1 MAERRIADRYEPVE
15 ELGRGGQATV
25 VKAIDTRH
33 GRLVALKV
41 RAAPNGATEE
51 LLLEARALLSLP
63 SHPGLAHAR
72 DDLFDAGRHVLVLDW
87 VDGVDLA
94 QVLAARGR
102 PGLPVSSVLRW
113 AAQAAEALSLLHRHG
128 VVHGDVK
135 PANLIL
141 DREGRVVLVDLGS
154 SSVPDGT
161 GPGTGTPGFR
171 APEVSAG
178 SVPTAA
184 SDVYSLAASVFALL
198 TGGPPTGALPVWAGI
213 DPDVA
218 TRLEAAVRAGLAI
231 DPARRPPTPGA
242 LVERLRAGWHDSTP
256 TGVATVLLAEVMN
269 ASALWERDPNE
280 APELF
285 AALQLTF
292 DRCAEAHHGRR
303 IGEVDPT
310 DPGSMASAFANAV
323 DAVSAAVDL
332 QRELRGAHARLP
344 VRVGMATGGPVLDGG
359 DIRGP
364 VVSRAVAVRERAR
377 AGEVLASETTAEII
391 RLGLPSEI
399 GLLRLGPH
407 RLNELDST
415 DDVVA
420 VVADGVVTPPDPTHS
435 PYQGLVPYDLADAE
449 SFFGRD
455 AELAEC
461 LRRLADGGALV
472 VVGPSGSGK
481 SSLVRAGVAA
491 ALERDGRRVVVITPG
506 AHPMS
511 TLADASVS
519 LPGTVLVVDQCEEA
533 TTVCLD
539 VSERS
544 RFFAALADH
553 AGPLVVA
560 LRADRL
566 GDVSAHA
573 EFAAV
578 VERGLYLLTSMDETG
593 VREAIEGPARRAGLL
608 LEPGLVDLLVRDVEG
623 EPGALPM
630 LSHALLQT
638 WAHREGR
645 SLTVA
650 GYRASGGIR
659 GAVAQSAELVYEQA
673 SPGQRTVVRDLM
685 LRLVTPNPEGEPVR
699 SRIPRRFVATDTDH
713 EQVIELL
720 VGARLVTSDE
730 EMVELAHEAL
740 ARAWPRLRA
749 WLDDDADGQR
759 ILRHLS
765 LAADTWDAMGRPDAE
780 LYRGVRLTRA
790 MEWRERATPHLNAA
804 EREFLDASQRHA
816 DSQREAARRR
826 RRAVTTALVAGVVV
840 TATLAA
846 FALVNQR
853 RADQEADRA
862 NEQAERANA
871 EAARASE
878 EARRADQEA
887 DRARS
892 QALAASAVST
902 LTEDPSLAKLLAVAS
917 ATVAEPTVETVA
929 TLHRAWAADRVTAR
943 PGPTYDLSVH
953 AADIDPSGRRM
964 AVAGAA
970 VAEGSSKAVDVVD
983 LATDTTAWKFELDET
998 SGWVVSPRFTTDGE
1012 QVVAGVF
1019 WDPYNRDRVP
1029 TIERGGTIEP
1039 PPPDL
1044 VGIRVWDAET
1054 GDQVEQYDVGRCG
1067 GYPWAISD
1075 THVLVRTL
1083 HGSAEAVAACDWRYG
1098 TLGSELVD
1106 RRTGERRLLSQN
1118 SVFGLRGTAM
1128 SDDGTTVAYDDVGG
1142 QHQVV
1147 VATTST
1153 GQPTLRFTPALGQD
1167 SGVRGL
1173 NDDGTL
1179 LLYGDQPIQVWDV
1192 AAGEQVA
1199 SFDGHQ
1205 GGSRYATFVPGT
1217 QTVLSTGADG
1227 TMREWDAE
1235 TGREIRVYPGI
1246 AEGPVSATRDGLVL
1260 TIGQSGSNEAPAA
1273 LIDTGA
1279 HGELGAVETCPGSVA
1294 ADSLRLTG
1302 ALAVFTT
1309 TCVGDPTSTTY
1320 VIDWEA
1326 GRVLVALPGGR
1337 GGALAISPDG
1347 SRFVRQEG
1355 EGTRYGPLT
1364 VRDLR
1369 TGAEIIELEGL
1380 CTWDASS
1387 PVPPGQQE
1395 GCATSPEEPFAVRAS
1410 RLKWSPD
1417 GTMIAAAAGTTV
1429 VVWDADTG
1437 GLLHTDAPDP
1447 DRISVADL
1455 IFSPDSAL
1463 LFDASNDSRYRAV
1476 STSSWQVLNIGEG
1489 SDSLSL
1495 IGFSAD
1501 GTQLLVA
1508 TQLMIHTGGS
1518 LIWFDVASE
1527 QVALTKNGVH
1537 EGSLRSVALS
1547 PDGALVAT
1555 AASDGLVRVWDGA
1568 TLELVHEV
1576 PLGET
1581 QIEGVAFVD
1590 DRRLAVTPQD
1600 GNLLLVTIDPGELLE
1615 IVRRSLTRGFTTSEC
1630 TRFGFGDE
1638 CPSLAELRGR
1648 PDNADDPAGLNG
1660 SYQVRWTA
1668 EEFETALVAAGEPKI
1683 AGRSTADGYPGTYTV
1698 TFHDGRFDIVH
1709 DAIGVFCTG
1718 SYHVTGDQVRL
1729 VAERREVPIGCLP
1742 SRLLDA
1748 TFELTEDALTFHA
1761 RAAHPVDAVLFA
1773 SRRLTRVEN

>member
-1 MAERRIADRYEPVE
+1 V
-15 ELGRGGQATV
+15 RGGHHSLPRRVGA
-25 VKAIDTRH
+25 
-33 GRLVALKV
+33 VAL
-41 RAAPNGATEE
+41 
-51 LLLEARALLSLP
+51 
-63 SHPGLAHAR
+63 
-72 DDLFDAGRHVLVLDW
+72 
-87 VDGVDLA
+87 
-94 QVLAARGR
+94 
-102 PGLPVSSVLRW
+102 LRC
-113 AAQAAEALSLLHRHG
+113 
-128 VVHGDVK
+128 
-135 PANLIL
+135 
-141 DREGRVVLVDLGS
+141 
-154 SSVPDGT
+154 
-161 GPGTGTPGFR
+161 
-171 APEVSAG
+171 
-178 SVPTAA
+178 
-184 SDVYSLAASVFALL
+184 
-198 TGGPPTGALPVWAGI
+198 
-213 DPDVA
+213 
-218 TRLEAAVRAGLAI
+218 
-231 DPARRPPTPGA
+231 ARRP
-242 LVERLRAGWHDSTP
+242 
-256 TGVATVLLAEVMN
+256 
-269 ASALWERDPNE
+269 
-280 APELF
+280 
-285 AALQLTF
+285 
-292 DRCAEAHHGRR
+292 RR
-303 IGEVDPT
+303 
-310 DPGSMASAFANAV
+310 
-323 DAVSAAVDL
+323 
-332 QRELRGAHARLP
+332 
-344 VRVGMATGGPVLDGG
+344 
-359 DIRGP
+359 
-364 VVSRAVAVRERAR
+364 
-377 AGEVLASETTAEII
+377 
-391 RLGLPSEI
+391 
-399 GLLRLGPH
+399 
-407 RLNELDST
+407 
-415 DDVVA
+415 
-420 VVADGVVTPPDPTHS
+420 
-435 PYQGLVPYDLADAE
+435 
-449 SFFGRD
+449 
-455 AELAEC
+455 
-461 LRRLADGGALV
+461 
-472 VVGPSGSGK
+472 
-481 SSLVRAGVAA
+481 
-491 ALERDGRRVVVITPG
+491 
-506 AHPMS
+506 
-511 TLADASVS
+511 SV
-519 LPGTVLVVDQCEEA
+519 
-533 TTVCLD
+533 
-539 VSERS
+539 
-544 RFFAALADH
+544 
-553 AGPLVVA
+553 VVA

-650 GYRASGGIR
+650 GYHASGGIR

-816 DSQREAARRR
+816 DYQREAARRR

-862 NEQAERANA
+862 NEQAERASDEA
-871 EAARASE
+871 ERASD

-887 DRARS
+887 DRANEQAERANAEAARAS
-892 QALAASAVST
+892 DEAERADQEADRARAQALAASAVST

-929 TLHRAWAADRVTAR
+929 TLHRAWAADRVIAR

-953 AADIDPSGRRM
+953 AADIDPGGGRM
-964 AVAGAA
+964 VVAGAGA
-970 VAEGSSKAVDVVD
+970 GEGSSKAIDVVD
-983 LATDTTAWKFELDET
+983 LATDTTAWKFEIDET
-998 SGWVVSPRFTTDGE
+998 SGWVVSPRFTTNGE
-1012 QVVAGVF
+1012 QVAAGVI

-1029 TIERGGTIEP
+1029 TLARGGTIEP

-1044 VGIRVWDAET
+1044 VGIRVWDADT
-1054 GDQVEQYDVGRCG
+1054 GELVEQYDVGRCG
-1067 GYPWAISD
+1067 GYPWAISN
-1075 THVLVRTL
+1075 THALVRTL

-1098 TLGSELVD
+1098 TLGTELVD
-1106 RRTGERRLLSQN
+1106 RRTGERRLLAQN
-1118 SVFGLRGTAM
+1118 SRFRGTAL

-1153 GQPTLRFTPALGQD
+1153 GQSTLRFTPALGQD
-1167 SGVRGL
+1167 SGVRAL

-1246 AEGPVSATRDGLVL
+1246 AEGPVRATRDGLVL
-1260 TIGQSGSNEAPAA
+1260 TIGQSGSNETPAT
-1273 LIDTGA
+1273 LIDIGA

-1294 ADSLRLTG
+1294 ADSLRVTG

-1364 VRDLR
+1364 VRDLS
-1369 TGAEIIELEGL
+1369 TGAEIIELDGL

-1417 GTMIAAAAGTTV
+1417 GTMIAAAARTTV

-1437 GLLHTDAPDP
+1437 AAAAYRCSGPRPHQRRRPDLLSGLGGALRHIERHEISRRLHQLMAGPQHRRGQRQSQLDRVQCRRHPAPRRHP
-1447 DRISVADL
+1447 
-1455 IFSPDSAL
+1455 
-1463 LFDASNDSRYRAV
+1463 
-1476 STSSWQVLNIGEG
+1476 
-1489 SDSLSL
+1489 
-1495 IGFSAD
+1495 AD
-1501 GTQLLVA
+1501 GAHGRVAHLVRRRLRA
-1508 TQLMIHTGGS
+1508 GCAHQERRPRGVAAVGGAQPRWRTRRHRGLRWARACLGRCHARARARGPLGDRRS
-1518 LIWFDVASE
+1518 
-1527 QVALTKNGVH
+1527 K
-1537 EGSLRSVALS
+1537 GSPSS
-1547 PDGALVAT
+1547 TT
-1555 AASDGLVRVWDGA
+1555 AAWPSPRR
-1568 TLELVHEV
+1568 T
-1576 PLGET
+1576 ET
-1581 QIEGVAFVD
+1581 CSSSRSTRRTAR
-1590 DRRLAVTPQD
+1590 DRPRLADERVHA
-1600 GNLLLVTIDPGELLE
+1600 
-1615 IVRRSLTRGFTTSEC
+1615 SEC

-1638 CPSLAELRGR
+1638 CPVARRAPR
-1648 PDNADDPAGLNG
+1648 PPDDADDTAGLNG
-1660 SYQVRWTA
+1660 SYEVRWTKRSSRRRWWRPA
-1668 EEFETALVAAGEPKI
+1668 SRRSP
-1683 AGRSTADGYPGTYTV
+1683 AGRQRTAIPGSYTV
-1698 TFHDGRFDIVH
+1698 TFDDGRFDIVH
-1709 DAIGVFCTG
+1709 DESVLTALAVTSSPATGYDCSANDDNVTIGCPPRPAPRR
-1718 SYHVTGDQVRL
+1718 HVRAEHRRALCSTPQPRTRSTPCSSPAGASHALRAETKQSAKPDDASRWWGL
-1729 VAERREVPIGCLP
+1729 AERDTAAPCGLNRHVGRAGHVGLLVVTRLGAAGELP
-1742 SRLLDA
+1742 RHGADSLYPGA
-1748 TFELTEDALTFHA
+1748 CE
-1761 RAAHPVDAVLFA
+1761 
-1773 SRRLTRVEN
+1773 S